1 MNEKYQGG
9 LFAAYTHHSS
19 QPFHSFTILLLP
31 LIPKTNKVIMQK
43 NSLHR
48 RHSSKIM
55 IIVHSCNNFVILT
68 FFFVIYFSPTLVQY
82 F

>member
-9 LFAAYTHHSS
+9 GGLFTAYTHHSS

-43 NSLHR
+43 KLVS
-48 RHSSKIM
+48 ID
-55 IIVHSCNNFVILT
+55 VIQAT
-68 FFFVIYFSPTLVQY
+68 SW
-82 F
+82 